1 MIERYLEENCREKEP
16 IRCLFPPGKEVLYT
30 LLSIFFLS
38 GSLDLDLK
46 KTIIKKTKKEMKIS
60 RICLHL
66 RFGSRISRLKKKMG

>member
-46 KTIIKKTKKEMKIS
+46 KTIIKKTKKEMKFQEYAS
-60 RICLHL
+60 ICALVL
-66 RFGSRISRLKKKMG
+66 EFLD